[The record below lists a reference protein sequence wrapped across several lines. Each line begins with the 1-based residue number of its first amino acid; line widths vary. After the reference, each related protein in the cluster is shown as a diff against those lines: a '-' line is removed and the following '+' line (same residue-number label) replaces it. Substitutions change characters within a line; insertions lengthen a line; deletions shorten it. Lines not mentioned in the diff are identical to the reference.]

1 MTMKKIIRVLCASAA
16 FLTVAYPVVS
26 EAARI
31 KDMATIKGVRSNALI
46 GYGLVVGL
54 DGTGDQV
61 TQSAFTRQSIE
72 SMLGNQGINLP
83 PGVSLQTRN
92 TAAVMVTASLPA
104 YARAGQTLDVTV
116 SSISNAK
123 SLRGGTLLMTPLKGP
138 DGQVYALAQGNMV
151 VGGAGAEAGKS
162 SVRINHLSAGRV
174 PEGATIER
182 NAPTISLSKKNMIEL
197 ELADMDYATAAKVAE
212 AINAKHGAVASA
224 VDGRVIEVNLPIEER
239 QRVAFLGDIQEIQI
253 TKALAAAKVVVN
265 SRTGSVVMNQNVKV
279 LPCAISH
286 GNLTVTVKSTPVI
299 SQPGAFSQGQT
310 VESSVDNIE
319 INQTGGELIEV
330 KGSNSLRDVV
340 KALNVMGATPQ
351 DLISIIQAMKEAGSL
366 QAELQVI

>member
-1 MTMKKIIRVLCASAA
+1 
-16 FLTVAYPVVS
+16 
-26 EAARI
+26 
-31 KDMATIKGVRSNALI
+31 
-46 GYGLVVGL
+46 
-54 DGTGDQV
+54 
-61 TQSAFTRQSIE
+61 
-72 SMLGNQGINLP
+72 
-83 PGVSLQTRN
+83 
-92 TAAVMVTASLPA
+92 
-104 YARAGQTLDVTV
+104 
-116 SSISNAK
+116 
-123 SLRGGTLLMTPLKGP
+123 
-138 DGQVYALAQGNMV
+138 VYALAQGNLV

-162 SVRINHLSAGRV
+162 SVRINHLSAGRI

-182 NAPTISLSKKNMIEL
+182 NAPTVSLAKKDMIEL
-197 ELADMDYATAAKVAE
+197 ELSDMDYSTAAKVAA
-212 AINAKHGAVASA
+212 AINAKHGEVAKA
-224 VDGRVIEVNLPIEER
+224 LDGRVVEVNLPIDER
-239 QRVAFLGDIQEIQI
+239 QRVAFLGDIQNIEV
-253 TKALAAAKVVVN
+253 TKSLAAAKVVVN

-330 KGSNSLRDVV
+330 KGSNNLRDVV

-366 QAELQVI
+366 QADLQVI